1 MSKIKKKCARSIM
14 DYIYVLW
21 TDKIHCFITPTN
33 QIIRLSNLCL
43 LKPCK
48 YTYFYGCSKESVQV
62 FKQKLLAVIFLLRKI
77 SYGLVIL
84 SRDFDRC

>member
-21 TDKIHCFITPTN
+21 TNKI
-33 QIIRLSNLCL
+33 QICAYV
-43 LKPCK
+43 C
-48 YTYFYGCSKESVQV
+48 THTYGCSKESVQV
-62 FKQKLLAVIFLLRKI
+62 FKQKLLAVIFLLREI

-84 SRDFDRC
+84 SHDFDRC